1 MLSLGRTWKKHVFE
15 HKTVSC
21 EIELTSI
28 YPHIR
33 VVVFVFQ
40 VKRSE
45 LNLILFLGKG
55 HVLVER
61 ISKDI

>member
-1 MLSLGRTWKKHVFE
+1 MLSLGRIWKKHVFE

-21 EIELTSI
+21 EVELTSI

-33 VVVFVFQ
+33 MIVFVFE

-45 LNLILFLGKG
+45 LNLILFLRKG

-61 ISKDI
+61 ISKNI